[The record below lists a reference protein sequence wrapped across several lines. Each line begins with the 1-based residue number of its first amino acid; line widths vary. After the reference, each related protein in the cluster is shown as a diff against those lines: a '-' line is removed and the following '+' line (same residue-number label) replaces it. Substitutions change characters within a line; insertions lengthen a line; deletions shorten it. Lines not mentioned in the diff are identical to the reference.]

1 MHIEGHLLSYMKTST
16 PKPSPLAFEKSLLG
30 LGLKRDR
37 VLRIRGINHLWYLEL
52 RVQAFRGIG
61 LMFVGW
67 VIRFRFYGSSSV

>member
-16 PKPSPLAFEKSLLG
+16 LKTSPLAFENSLLG

-52 RVQAFRGIG
+52 RVQAFRWIG
-61 LMFVGW
+61 LMVVG
-67 VIRFRFYGSSSV
+67 